1 MMTVPER
8 AAAVLLAAVSRRTSA
23 LPAPEVLEATA
34 IQEVWETAAQLQPA
48 GVETVTLR
56 WTLRAASLRAVGL
69 IAKLPAGVETMVVRV
84 KLPEAVASKAV
95 ASMR

>member
-1 MMTVPER
+1 MVTVPER
-8 AAAVLLAAVSRRTSA
+8 AAAVLLAAISRRTSA
-23 LPAPEVLEATA
+23 LPAPDVLEA
-34 IQEVWETAAQLQPA
+34 TAAQLQPA
-48 GVETVTLR
+48 EVETVTLR